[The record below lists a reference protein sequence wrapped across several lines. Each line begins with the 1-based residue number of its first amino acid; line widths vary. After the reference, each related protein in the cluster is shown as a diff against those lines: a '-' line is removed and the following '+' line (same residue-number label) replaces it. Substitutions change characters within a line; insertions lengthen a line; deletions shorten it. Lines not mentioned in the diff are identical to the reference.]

1 MNFIIVIFPGKTFR
15 VLREKEEKQYG
26 ENHTKLV
33 ILEIYDEMAE
43 AMRTGK
49 PYKTRI
55 DPPPLARGYAIQH
68 VEVAH
73 DPRNP

>member
-55 DPPPLARGYAIQH
+55 DPPPAGPRVCHPARGGGS
-68 VEVAH
+68 
-73 DPRNP
+73 